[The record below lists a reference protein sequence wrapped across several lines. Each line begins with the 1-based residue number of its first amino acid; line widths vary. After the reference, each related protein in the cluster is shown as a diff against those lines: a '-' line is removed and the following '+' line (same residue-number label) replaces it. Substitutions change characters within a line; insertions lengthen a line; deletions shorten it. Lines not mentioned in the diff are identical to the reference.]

1 MCLSLK
7 WSGKMVIIGL
17 ATIALV
23 ACSDEDVDELCE
35 IPLSTAGAPDI
46 TASPTFTD
54 AADAAI
60 TSAVEG
66 DPIKVK
72 VPVDAE
78 TRSIILDFALVG
90 STTTLGAPV
99 QVDAPDEIADDT
111 TDTLIVDYT
120 ISVAGSY
127 YPVIVLCSGTA
138 ADVLATPKSCNPS
151 AGFEEDTTDIIA
163 DINYVRV
170 YMLDNTPTAPVMLDP
185 AVDSTGA
192 ISTCV
197 GINSISI
204 KAP

>member
-1 MCLSLK
+1 MT
-7 WSGKMVIIGL
+7 IIGL

-46 TASPTFTD
+46 IASPTYTD
-54 AADAAI
+54 AANAAI

-66 DPIKVK
+66 DPIKVRI
-72 VPVDAE
+72 PVDAE
-78 TRSIILDFALVG
+78 TRSVIVDFAPVG
-90 STTTLGAPV
+90 STTMLGAPV
-99 QVDAPDEIADDT
+99 QEDAPDEIAADT
-111 TDTLIVDYT
+111 ADTIIVNYT
-120 ISVAGSY
+120 IANAGSY

-151 AGFEEDTTDIIA
+151 AGFEEDTSDIIA
-163 DINYVRV
+163 DNNYVRV
-170 YMLDNTPTAPVMLDP
+170 YVLDNTPTAPELLDP
-185 AVDSTGA
+185 AINSIGA